1 MTAGPARGLLLVA
14 CGLAHSA
21 GAAEPSD
28 WPQSRRDAQNSA
40 ATVIEAEASG
50 APRAWAF
57 DGSGR
62 TWGYEPGM
70 TVWTSPAVG
79 RVAGR
84 AVLVAGSYDHDVYCL
99 DAASGEL
106 LYKVTTGGRVQSTP
120 TLWSDGE
127 RSWLYVASNDRLLY
141 GLDAANGRQLWVHAV
156 EDYRP
161 TLGGARLS
169 SPVVGSAGDRP
180 AVFVGHWVWD
190 RSLAAGFQRGRLSAF
205 DAREGKPLWVSE
217 LGDNEITAPIFA
229 RVKGRGVLFA
239 GSASGAF
246 FAIDASEGRVLWQHT
261 ELDAIKSAPALVEL
275 SGATLVVLGSKY
287 GALRALDAVTGA
299 ERWSFKTG
307 DRIMG
312 SPLVISTSG
321 RARIAVGSYD
331 GGLYLVEAETGRR
344 AWRYSARAG
353 IYSSPA
359 IALEGPRAL
368 ILVSAWDH
376 ALHAVGAD
384 DGSLSFAPFT
394 GRPLWAVSGL
404 DASTWASPVAARIN
418 GHWMAFV
425 GSYDGTLRALP
436 LDDAGREAPAL
447 RSNSLFWLSFPLVLA
462 PVILLAVALTR
473 RDRRRRVLDGGAPS
487 TRAQR

>member
-1 MTAGPARGLLLVA
+1 MSTTLARVLLLVA
-14 CGLAHSA
+14 SGSAHLAL
-21 GAAEPSD
+21 AAEPAD

-50 APRAWAF
+50 EPRAWTF

-70 TVWTSPAVG
+70 TVWTSPAIG
-79 RVAGR
+79 RVGGR
-84 AVLVAGSYDHDVYCL
+84 AILVAGSYDHDVYCL

-106 LYKVTTGGRVQSTP
+106 LYKVTTGERVQSTP
-120 TLWSDGE
+120 ALWNDDE

-141 GLDAANGRQLWVHAV
+141 GLDATSGRQLWVHAV

-169 SPVVGSAGDRP
+169 SPVVGTVNDRP

-190 RSLAAGFQRGRLSAF
+190 RSLAAGLQRGRLSAF
-205 DAREGKPLWVSE
+205 DARAGKPLWVSE

-229 RVKGRGVLFA
+229 RVRGHAALFV
-239 GSASGAF
+239 GSTSGAF
-246 FAIDASEGRVLWQHT
+246 FAIDADDGRVLWQHT
-261 ELDAIKSAPALVEL
+261 ELDAIKSAPALIEL
-275 SGATLVVLGSKY
+275 PSATVVLLGSKY
-287 GALRALDAVTGA
+287 GSLRALDAVTGS

-312 SPLVISTSG
+312 SPLVFSSSG

-331 GGLYLVEAETGRR
+331 GGLYLVDAETGQRV
-344 AWRYSARAG
+344 WRYAARAG
-353 IYSSPA
+353 VYSSPA
-359 IALEGPRAL
+359 IALEGAL
-368 ILVSAWDH
+368 LLASAWDH

-384 DGSLSFAPFT
+384 DGSLRFAPFT

-418 GHWMAFV
+418 GRWMAYT

-436 LDDAGREAPAL
+436 LDDAGRETPAI
-447 RSNSLFWLSFPLVLA
+447 RSNVLFWLSFPIALV
-462 PVILLAVALTR
+462 PVIALAVVLTR
-473 RDRRRRVLDGGAPS
+473 RDRRRRLPTGAAPE
-487 TRAQR
+487 TRAPR